1 MSLDLA
7 LAGPLDLPG
16 MTSTIGLSGREKA
29 AIVVRLLLSSG
40 SVPAISALP
49 ESLQTELTL
58 QLARMAPVDQETVNA
73 VAEEFATAIEKIGLS
88 FPTGLEGAL
97 GLLDGVISAGAS
109 SRVRRMSSDDYH
121 GDPWD
126 KIGNVD
132 NDRLAQVLQDEAI
145 EVAAIVLSKLKVSK
159 AAELLGF
166 LPGERARRI
175 TYAVSLTGAVAPGMV
190 RRVGIALAEQL
201 DTRPIR
207 AFSDGPVDRVGAILN
222 YSPASV
228 RNEVL
233 DGLDVEDADFAE
245 QVRKAIFTFANIK
258 DRVSD
263 RDIPR
268 VQRDLDQADL
278 LTAIAGAEGEDVATV
293 DFIMENISQRLAESL
308 RNEASEKKGVTTA
321 DAEAAM
327 MRIVNVVREL
337 ESTGEIFLVAKDE

>member
-1 MSLDLA
+1 MDLA
-7 LAGPLDLPG
+7 LADPRDLPG
-16 MTSTIGLSGREKA
+16 MTSTAGLSGREKA

-58 QLARMAPVDQETVNA
+58 QLARMAPVDQSTVNA
-73 VAEEFATAIEKIGLS
+73 VAEEFATSIEKIGLS

-126 KIGNVD
+126 KIGNVE
-132 NDRLAQVLQDEAI
+132 NERLAQVLQEESI

-159 AAELLGF
+159 AAELLGL

-233 DGLDVEDADFAE
+233 DGLDVEDAHFAE

-258 DRVSD
+258 DRVAD

-278 LTAIAGAEGEDVATV
+278 LTAIAGAEGEDIATV

-308 RNEASEKKGVTTA
+308 RNEAAEKKGVTTA

-337 ESTGEIFLVAKDE
+337 ESGGEIFLVAKDE